1 MPPNNS
7 GYNTNGSFKSSDFP
21 NEIRSAVKK
30 GINPQTRRRGLEY
43 LAGIK
48 YGKQVE
54 MPPKQAPKFKLGNF
68 AGSALAELN
77 AANAVAAAKTQRN
90 KKRAAILQSAKNRGK
105 LASKDPKF
113 LGLPVVNF
121 SNNAGNAEIFA
132 ESSAENLGNKQNGMA
147 ANAELNNLL
156 GGLPLAKTP
165 GQVAKPVATGLLPA
179 ATGSLPAATGS
190 LPPGTTV
197 RNSGFGTKYSIN
209 FEPSSNATLSAFGTG
224 GKASNINT
232 GGINKSTNLMGP
244 SAFAPSE
251 NNFGNAGGNT
261 QAAATARLAKARANN
276 PNYALTNAELNAR
289 RVGNTMMAAANTN
302 YSGGFKKS
310 NAAKVNNFEPSSN
323 ALLPGY
329 GTGGKA
335 SNINTGGIALNTNL
349 QGPAPAPA
357 ESNFANAGTNT
368 QEAVA
373 ARVQAMK
380 NATAG
385 TNTPFAPSG
394 ASLGDLNDADLIVDV
409 VFSDVKSIPRG
420 GKIGVNLT
428 RKDGSKFLGLPSMG
442 LSMPGMPGMPSMP
455 KFSMPRFSGPKIDLS
470 WLKLPNFGHFKL
482 PETDI
487 LGMLGRFLAALPLP
501 TREQIVAALKKG
513 GKFIGIALLSP
524 LLLAA
529 WLYEHGFNL
538 NIKLDGLTGGLI
550 SLEDFFLG
558 GNQPAVK
565 EIGRKLKIAT
575 DIAKRV
581 VTNTIAEQELLQR
594 QVNQKTRTEESVKQ
608 QILASLDSQIANIK
622 TTLANLSADIKQVT
636 VDPEY
641 DNLIEEIDFTGYKAK
656 ASNSANVVLMAEL
669 NMLLDSIQKAY
680 EGMAEGDEA
689 TVAKKNVEK
698 FKQIRKNFDDMLA
711 LPQKIR
717 DEVAKTAAP
726 GVGAKLKELG
736 RDARS
741 RTAKLGYNVGQFF
754 SRGATRVASMF
765 GRGQKF
771 SNANRT
777 LKNAAAARNNVQL
790 MNNPIGAGEKKPSFF
805 NRLKGFGSRAAGFFS
820 RKKSPNV
827 SAANRGLNAY
837 KNPLLKAKYPAA
849 AAAAYTRKNRRY
861 NH

>member
-7 GYNTNGSFKSSDFP
+7 GYNTNASFRSSEFP
-21 NEIRSAVKK
+21 NEIRNAVKR

-48 YGKQVE
+48 QSRKVE

-68 AGSALAELN
+68 AGDALAQLN
-77 AANAVAAAKTQRN
+77 AANARPLTQRN
-90 KKRAAILQSAKNRGK
+90 AKRAAILQKARNKGKNPAYAGIPYELNSNK
-105 LASKDPKF
+105 SKTRRNGPNET
-113 LGLPVVNF
+113 PP
-121 SNNAGNAEIFA
+121 AGFFRREFVA
-132 ESSAENLGNKQNGMA
+132 AENLGNKQNGMA

-156 GGLPLAKTP
+156 GGLPLANAP
-165 GQVAKPVATGLLPA
+165 GAVAAAPAGKRKLEKWTTDEGETYYYDPELKKSMWNLPSGNINVVNGTNNSQAPMIPVGQNNTASNNTG
-179 ATGSLPAATGS
+179 TGSVVGK
-190 LPPGTTV
+190 
-197 RNSGFGTKYSIN
+197 NIKQQIN
-209 FEPSSNATLSAFGTG
+209 L
-224 GKASNINT
+224 K
-232 GGINKSTNLMGP
+232 
-244 SAFAPSE
+244 
-251 NNFGNAGGNT
+251 
-261 QAAATARLAKARANN
+261 AAAKGQAGVTNVGGESLFANN
-276 PNYALTNAELNAR
+276 PYNLNFKNRKANNNNSNNTKTGSSKEGMIFG
-289 RVGNTMMAAANTN
+289 GNIQRQLPLN
-302 YSGGFKKS
+302 
-310 NAAKVNNFEPSSN
+310 N
-323 ALLPGY
+323 ALGGQARATNVG
-329 GTGGKA
+329 GT
-335 SNINTGGIALNTNL
+335 SMFNT
-349 QGPAPAPA
+349 
-357 ESNFANAGTNT
+357 
-368 QEAVA
+368 
-373 ARVQAMK
+373 
-380 NATAG
+380 NATAAPAALVG
-385 TNTPFAPSG
+385 NAPGEVISTNSTFIEGKS
-394 ASLGDLNDADLIVDV
+394 V
-409 VFSDVKSIPRG
+409 VPDFQVKIR
-420 GKIGVNLT
+420 
-428 RKDGSKFLGLPSMG
+428 DGSIVAKNGEVTVVATSLEKMPAGYGLGSGMG
-442 LSMPGMPGMPSMP
+442 LSMPGMPSMP

-487 LGMLGRFLAALPLP
+487 KGMLGKFLAALP
-501 TREQIVAALKKG
+501 TISREQIVEALKKG
-513 GKFIGIALLSP
+513 GKFIGIVLISP

-529 WLYEHGFNL
+529 WLYDHGFNL

-581 VTNTIAEQELLQR
+581 VTNTIAEQEFLQK
-594 QVNQKTRTEESVKQ
+594 QINDKTRTAESVKQ
-608 QILASLDSQIANIK
+608 QILSSLDSQIANIK

-641 DNLIEEIDFTGYKAK
+641 DNLIDEIDFEGYKGNSSK
-656 ASNSANVVLMAEL
+656 SANANLMAEL
-669 NMLLDSIQKAY
+669 NLLLDSIQKAY
-680 EGMAEGDEA
+680 EGMALGDEA
-689 TVAKKNVEK
+689 TVAQKNVEK
-698 FKQIRKNFDDMLA
+698 FKQIRKNFDDMLS

-717 DEVAKTAAP
+717 DEVAKTAAS

-777 LKNAAAARNNVQL
+777 LKNAAASRNNVR
-790 MNNPIGAGEKKPSFF
+790 MINNPIGAGEKKPTFF

-827 SAANRGLNAY
+827 AAANRGLNAY
-837 KNPLLKAKYPAA
+837 KSPALGARYPAA

-861 NH
+861 H

>member
-1 MPPNNS
+1 MPPNNG
-7 GYNTNGSFKSSDFP
+7 GYNTNASFRSSEFP
-21 NEIRSAVKK
+21 NEIRNAVKR

-48 YGKQVE
+48 RGKQVE

-68 AGSALAELN
+68 AGDALAELN
-77 AANAVAAAKTQRN
+77 AANARPLTQRN
-90 KKRAAILQSAKNRGK
+90 AKRAAILQKARNKGKNPAYAGIPYELNSNK
-105 LASKDPKF
+105 SKTRRNGPNET
-113 LGLPVVNF
+113 PP
-121 SNNAGNAEIFA
+121 AGFFRREFVA
-132 ESSAENLGNKQNGMA
+132 AENLGNKQNGMA

-156 GGLPLAKTP
+156 GGLPLANAP
-165 GQVAKPVATGLLPA
+165 GPVAAKPAAGGKRKIEKWVTNDNAKETYYYDPVSKESMWNLPSGNINVVNGNSNVAPAPLSPVPQNNTNSNNTG
-179 ATGSLPAATGS
+179 TGSVVGK
-190 LPPGTTV
+190 
-197 RNSGFGTKYSIN
+197 NIKQQIN
-209 FEPSSNATLSAFGTG
+209 L
-224 GKASNINT
+224 K
-232 GGINKSTNLMGP
+232 
-244 SAFAPSE
+244 
-251 NNFGNAGGNT
+251 
-261 QAAATARLAKARANN
+261 AAAKGQNGVTNVGGESIFANN
-276 PNYALTNAELNAR
+276 PYNLNFKNRKANNNNSNNTQTGSSKEGMIFG
-289 RVGNTMMAAANTN
+289 GNIQRQ
-302 YSGGFKKS
+302 
-310 NAAKVNNFEPSSN
+310 
-323 ALLPGY
+323 LP
-329 GTGGKA
+329 
-335 SNINTGGIALNTNL
+335 LNTALGGQARATNV
-349 QGPAPAPA
+349 G
-357 ESNFANAGTNT
+357 GTSIFNT
-368 QEAVA
+368 
-373 ARVQAMK
+373 
-380 NATAG
+380 NATAAPAALVG
-385 TNTPFAPSG
+385 NAPGEVISTNSTFIEGKS
-394 ASLGDLNDADLIVDV
+394 V
-409 VFSDVKSIPRG
+409 VPDFQVKIR
-420 GKIGVNLT
+420 
-428 RKDGSKFLGLPSMG
+428 DGSIVAKNGEVTVVATSLEKMPAGYGLGSGMG
-442 LSMPGMPGMPSMP
+442 LSMPGMPSMP

-487 LGMLGRFLAALPLP
+487 LGMLGKFLAALPTV

-513 GKFIGIALLSP
+513 GKFIGIVLISP

-529 WLYEHGFNL
+529 WLYDHGFNL

-581 VTNTIAEQELLQR
+581 VTNTIAEQEFLQK
-594 QVNQKTRTEESVKQ
+594 QINDKTRTAESVKQ

-641 DNLIEEIDFTGYKAK
+641 DNLIDEIDFEGYKGNNTK
-656 ASNSANVVLMAEL
+656 SANANLMAEL
-669 NMLLDSIQKAY
+669 NLLLDSIQKAY
-680 EGMAEGDEA
+680 EGMALGDEA
-689 TVAKKNVEK
+689 TVAQKNVEK

-717 DEVAKTAAP
+717 DEVAKTAAS

-777 LKNAAAARNNVQL
+777 LKNAAAARNNVK
-790 MNNPIGAGEKKPSFF
+790 MINNPIGAGEKKPSFF

-827 SAANRGLNAY
+827 AAANRGLNAF
-837 KNPLLKAKYPAA
+837 KSPALRAKYPAA
-849 AAAAYTRKNRRY
+849 AAAAYTRKNRR
-861 NH
+861 HH

>member
-1 MPPNNS
+1 
-7 GYNTNGSFKSSDFP
+7 
-21 NEIRSAVKK
+21 
-30 GINPQTRRRGLEY
+30 
-43 LAGIK
+43 
-48 YGKQVE
+48 

-68 AGSALAELN
+68 SQNALAELN
-77 AANAVAAAKTQRN
+77 KLNAPARPLTQRN
-90 KKRAAILQSAKNRGK
+90 AKRAALLQKAKNKGK
-105 LASKDPKF
+105 NPAYAGIPYEL
-113 LGLPVVNF
+113 N
-121 SNNAGNAEIFA
+121 SNNSKTRRNGPNETPPSGTFKRALVA
-132 ESSAENLGNKQNGMA
+132 AENLPIKQNGMA
-147 ANAELNNLL
+147 NDNLNALL
-156 GGLPLAKTP
+156 GGLPVKGA
-165 GQVAKPVATGLLPA
+165 AKPANKPA
-179 ATGSLPAATGS
+179 AKPANSS

-197 RNSGFGTKYSIN
+197 QNSGFGPKYSTN
-209 FEPSSNATLSAFGTG
+209 FEPSSNATLSAYGTG

-232 GGINKSTNLMGP
+232 GGISLNTNLQGP
-244 SAFAPSE
+244 SAFAPS
-251 NNFGNAGGNT
+251 NSNFSNAGGNT
-261 QAAATARLAKARANN
+261 QANAAARLAKMRKNN
-276 PNYALTNAELNAR
+276 PNYALTNAELNAA
-289 RVGNTMMAAANTN
+289 RVGNTMMAGANAN
-302 YSGGFKKS
+302 YSGGFKAS
-310 NAAKVNNFEPSSN
+310 NAAPVSNFEPSSN

-368 QEAVA
+368 QAAVA

-394 ASLGDLNDADLIVDV
+394 PSLGDLNDADLIVDV
-409 VFSDVKSIPRG
+409 VFSDVNAIPRG

-428 RKDGSKFLGLPSMG
+428 KKDGSKFLGLPSMG
-442 LSMPGMPGMPSMP
+442 LGLPGMPSMP

-487 LGMLGRFLAALPLP
+487 KGMLGKFLAALPSIS
-501 TREQIVAALKKG
+501 RDQILSALKKG
-513 GKFIGIALLSP
+513 GKFIGLVLLSP

-529 WLYEHGFNL
+529 WLYDHGFNL

-565 EIGRKLKIAT
+565 EIGRKLKMAT

-581 VTNTIAEQELLQR
+581 VTNTIAEQEFLQK
-594 QVNQKTRTEESVKQ
+594 QINDKTRTAESVKQ

-622 TTLANLSADIKQVT
+622 STLANLSADIKQVT
-636 VDPEY
+636 VDPEF
-641 DNLIEEIDFTGYKAK
+641 DNLIDEIDFEGYKGNSSK
-656 ASNSANVVLMAEL
+656 SANANLMAEL
-669 NMLLDSIQKAY
+669 NLLLDSIQKAY
-680 EGMAEGDEA
+680 EGMALGDEA
-689 TVAKKNVEK
+689 TVAQKNVEK
-698 FKQIRKNFDDMLA
+698 FKQIRKNFDDMLS
-711 LPQKIR
+711 LPQKMR
-717 DEVAKTAAP
+717 DQLKDAP
-726 GVGAKLKELG
+726 ASAVGAKLKELG

-754 SRGATRVASMF
+754 SRGASRVASMF

-777 LKNAAAARNNVQL
+777 RKNAVAARNNVQYT
-790 MNNPIGAGEKKPSFF
+790 NNPIVAGEKKPTFF

-827 SAANRGLNAY
+827 SAASRGLNAY
-837 KNPLLKAKYPAA
+837 KGNLSALMPKPRAKYPNAA
-849 AAAAYTRKNRRY
+849 AAARTRKNRR
-861 NH
+861 HH

>member
-1 MPPNNS
+1 MGDNNA
-7 GYNTNGSFKSSDFP
+7 GSVNSTQFP
-21 NEIRSAVKK
+21 DNVRAGMIK
-30 GINPQTRRRGLEY
+30 GAGRGTRGRGLRY
-43 LAGIK
+43 LSAARG
-48 YGKQVE
+48 QHA
-54 MPPKQAPKFKLGNF
+54 PPLHLSNF
-68 AGSALAELN
+68 SGAAIQQLN
-77 AANAVAAAKTQRN
+77 AANAARPKTQRLAKMN
-90 KKRAAILQSAKNRGK
+90 RKARLQAAKNKGRDPLVLSS
-105 LASKDPKF
+105 LATIPEGQ
-113 LGLPVVNF
+113 LN
-121 SNNAGNAEIFA
+121 NNAEQTPGPNETPLPKTKP
-132 ESSAENLGNKQNGMA
+132 AENLGNKQNGMSNTNL
-147 ANAELNNLL
+147 NALLN
-156 GGLPLAKTP
+156 GLPRAGAGGP
-165 GQVAKPVATGLLPA
+165 AVGASGPA
-179 ATGSLPAATGS
+179 AGPAVVPAVVPAAAPATPTG

-197 RNSGFGTKYSIN
+197 QTSGFGPKYSMN

-232 GGINKSTNLMGP
+232 GGINKNTNLLGP
-244 SAFAPSE
+244 SAFAPANS
-251 NNFGNAGGNT
+251 NFSNAGGNT
-261 QAAATARLAKARANN
+261 QAAAAARLANMKTKN
-276 PNYALTNAELNAR
+276 PNYARTNAQLNAA
-289 RVGNTMMAAANTN
+289 RVSATMAEGVNAN
-302 YSGGFKKS
+302 YSGGFKKG

-335 SNINTGGIALNTNL
+335 SNINKGGIALNTNL
-349 QGPAPAPA
+349 QGPLALAPSEA
-357 ESNFANAGTNT
+357 NFANAGTNT
-368 QEAVA
+368 QANAA
-373 ARVQAMK
+373 ARVQAER
-380 NATAG
+380 NETAG
-385 TNTPFAPSG
+385 TNNPLYKTG

-409 VFSDVKSIPRG
+409 VFSDVNSIPRG

-428 RKDGSKFLGLPSMG
+428 KKDGSKFLGLPSMSVG
-442 LSMPGMPGMPSMP
+442 MPGMPGMP

-470 WLKLPNFGHFKL
+470 WLKLPSFPHFKL

-487 LGMLGRFLAALPLP
+487 LGMLGKFLAALPLP
-501 TREQIVAALKKG
+501 TREQIIAALKQG
-513 GKFIGIALLSP
+513 GKYIGLVLISP

-538 NIKLDGLTGGLI
+538 NIKLDSLTGGLI

-641 DNLIEEIDFTGYKAK
+641 DNLIDEIDFTGYKAK

-680 EGMAEGDEA
+680 EGMALGDEA
-689 TVAKKNVEK
+689 TVAQKNVEK

-777 LKNAAAARNNVQL
+777 LKNAAAARNNVKM
-790 MNNPIGAGEKKPSFF
+790 MNNPIGAGEKKPSFW
-805 NRLKGFGSRAAGFFS
+805 NRVKGFGSKAASFLT

-827 SAANRGLNAY
+827 SPANRGLNAF
-837 KNPLLKAKYPAA
+837 KSPALRAAMRPGA

>member
-1 MPPNNS
+1 MNDGYNSNKTNNS
-7 GYNTNGSFKSSDFP
+7 AQFS
-21 NEIRSAVKK
+21 NEIRAGVLKK
-30 GINPQTRRRGLEY
+30 GVSPTTRARSLRY

-48 YGKQVE
+48 HRGEVE

-68 AGSALAELN
+68 SQNALAELN
-77 AANAVAAAKTQRN
+77 KLNAPARPLTQRN
-90 KKRAAILQSAKNRGK
+90 AKRAALLQKAKNKGK
-105 LASKDPKF
+105 NPAYAGIPYEL
-113 LGLPVVNF
+113 N
-121 SNNAGNAEIFA
+121 SNNSKTRRNGPNETPPSGTFKRALVA
-132 ESSAENLGNKQNGMA
+132 AENLPIKQNGMA
-147 ANAELNNLL
+147 NDNLNALL
-156 GGLPLAKTP
+156 GGLPVKGA
-165 GQVAKPVATGLLPA
+165 AKPANKPA
-179 ATGSLPAATGS
+179 AKPANSS

-197 RNSGFGTKYSIN
+197 QNSGFGPKYSTN
-209 FEPSSNATLSAFGTG
+209 FEPSSNATLSA
-224 GKASNINT
+224 
-232 GGINKSTNLMGP
+232 
-244 SAFAPSE
+244 
-251 NNFGNAGGNT
+251 
-261 QAAATARLAKARANN
+261 
-276 PNYALTNAELNAR
+276 
-289 RVGNTMMAAANTN
+289 
-302 YSGGFKKS
+302 
-310 NAAKVNNFEPSSN
+310 
-323 ALLPGY
+323 Y

-368 QEAVA
+368 QAAVA

-394 ASLGDLNDADLIVDV
+394 PSLGDLNDADLIVDV
-409 VFSDVKSIPRG
+409 VFSDVNAIPRG

-428 RKDGSKFLGLPSMG
+428 KKDGSKFLGLPSMG
-442 LSMPGMPGMPSMP
+442 LGLPGMPSMP

-487 LGMLGRFLAALPLP
+487 KGMLGKFLAALPSIS
-501 TREQIVAALKKG
+501 RDQILSALKKG
-513 GKFIGIALLSP
+513 GKFIGLVLLSP

-529 WLYEHGFNL
+529 WLYDHGFNL

-565 EIGRKLKIAT
+565 EIGRKLKMAT

-581 VTNTIAEQELLQR
+581 VTNTIAEQEFLQK
-594 QVNQKTRTEESVKQ
+594 QINDKTRTAESVKQ

-622 TTLANLSADIKQVT
+622 STLANLSADIKQVT
-636 VDPEY
+636 VDPEF
-641 DNLIEEIDFTGYKAK
+641 DNLIDEIDFEGYKGNSSK
-656 ASNSANVVLMAEL
+656 SANANLMAEL
-669 NMLLDSIQKAY
+669 NLLLDSIQKAY
-680 EGMAEGDEA
+680 EGMALGDEA
-689 TVAKKNVEK
+689 TVAQKNVEK

-711 LPQKIR
+711 LPQKMR
-717 DEVAKTAAP
+717 DQLKDAP
-726 GVGAKLKELG
+726 ASAVGAKLKELG

-754 SRGATRVASMF
+754 SRGASRVASMF

-777 LKNAAAARNNVQL
+777 RKNAVAARNNVQYT
-790 MNNPIGAGEKKPSFF
+790 NNPIVAGEKKPTFF

-827 SAANRGLNAY
+827 SAASRGLNAY
-837 KNPLLKAKYPAA
+837 KGNLSALMPKPRAKYPEAA
-849 AAAAYTRKNRRY
+849 AAGRTRKNRRY

>member
-7 GYNTNGSFKSSDFP
+7 GYNSNGSFKSSDFP
-21 NEIRSAVKK
+21 NEIRSAVKR

-156 GGLPLAKTP
+156 GGLPLANAP
-165 GQVAKPVATGLLPA
+165 GQVAKPAAPGQVAK
-179 ATGSLPAATGS
+179 PAATGS

-197 RNSGFGTKYSIN
+197 KNSGFGPKYFMN

-251 NNFGNAGGNT
+251 TNFGNAGGNT
-261 QAAATARLAKARANN
+261 QAAAAARLAKARANN
-276 PNYALTNAELNAR
+276 PNYALTNAELNAG
-289 RVGNTMMAAANTN
+289 RVGNTMMAAANAN

-335 SNINTGGIALNTNL
+335 SNINKGGIALNTNL
-349 QGPAPAPA
+349 QGPLALAPSEA
-357 ESNFANAGTNT
+357 NFANAGTNT

-373 ARVQAMK
+373 ARVQAIK

-428 RKDGSKFLGLPSMG
+428 KKDGSKFLGLPSMG
-442 LSMPGMPGMPSMP
+442 VGMPGMPGMP

-470 WLKLPNFGHFKL
+470 WLKLPKFPHFNL

-513 GKFIGIALLSP
+513 GKFIGLVLISP

-565 EIGRKLKIAT
+565 EIGRKLKMAT
-575 DIAKRV
+575 DIAKRI
-581 VTNTIAEQELLQR
+581 VTNTIAEQEFLQK
-594 QVNQKTRTEESVKQ
+594 QINDKTRTAESVKQ

-641 DNLIEEIDFTGYKAK
+641 DNLIDEIDFEGYKAK

-680 EGMAEGDEA
+680 EGMALGDEA
-689 TVAKKNVEK
+689 TVAQKNVEK

-771 SNANRT
+771 SNANRSR
-777 LKNAAAARNNVQL
+777 KNAAAARNNVQM

-827 SAANRGLNAY
+827 AAANRGLNAY

>member
-7 GYNTNGSFKSSDFP
+7 GYNSNGSFKSSDFP

-48 YGKQVE
+48 HGKQVE

-68 AGSALAELN
+68 AGSALAELD

-105 LASKDPKF
+105 LAAKDPKF

-121 SNNAGNAEIFA
+121 SNNATNTKIFA

-156 GGLPLAKTP
+156 GGLPLANAP
-165 GQVAKPVATGLLPA
+165 GAAAAPSAGGKRKIERWVTNDNAKETYYYDPVSKESMWNLPSGNVNVVNGNANVAPAPLSPVPQKNTNSNNTG
-179 ATGSLPAATGS
+179 TGSVIGK
-190 LPPGTTV
+190 
-197 RNSGFGTKYSIN
+197 NIKQQIN
-209 FEPSSNATLSAFGTG
+209 L
-224 GKASNINT
+224 K
-232 GGINKSTNLMGP
+232 
-244 SAFAPSE
+244 
-251 NNFGNAGGNT
+251 
-261 QAAATARLAKARANN
+261 AAAKGQAGVTNVGGESLFANN
-276 PNYALTNAELNAR
+276 PYNLNFKNRKANNNNSNNTKTGSSKEGMLFSGNIQRQLPLNAALGGQAR
-289 RVGNTMMAAANTN
+289 ATNVGGTSMFNT
-302 YSGGFKKS
+302 
-310 NAAKVNNFEPSSN
+310 
-323 ALLPGY
+323 
-329 GTGGKA
+329 
-335 SNINTGGIALNTNL
+335 
-349 QGPAPAPA
+349 
-357 ESNFANAGTNT
+357 
-368 QEAVA
+368 
-373 ARVQAMK
+373 
-380 NATAG
+380 NATAAPAALVG
-385 TNTPFAPSG
+385 NAPGEVISTNSTFIEGKS
-394 ASLGDLNDADLIVDV
+394 V
-409 VFSDVKSIPRG
+409 VPDFQVKIR
-420 GKIGVNLT
+420 
-428 RKDGSKFLGLPSMG
+428 DGSIVAKNGEVTVVATSLEKMPAGYGFGSGGMG
-442 LSMPGMPGMPSMP
+442 LGMPSMP

-470 WLKLPNFGHFKL
+470 WLKLPNFPHFKL

-487 LGMLGRFLAALPLP
+487 KGMLGKFLAALP
-501 TREQIVAALKKG
+501 TISREKIIAALKKG
-513 GKFIGIALLSP
+513 GEYIGLVLISP

-565 EIGRKLKIAT
+565 EIGRKLKMAT

-581 VTNTIAEQELLQR
+581 VTNTIAEQEFLQK
-594 QVNQKTRTEESVKQ
+594 QINDKTRTAESVKQ

-641 DNLIEEIDFTGYKAK
+641 DNLIDEIDFEGYTGNSSK
-656 ASNSANVVLMAEL
+656 SANANLMAEL
-669 NMLLDSIQKAY
+669 NLLLDSIQKAY
-680 EGMAEGDEA
+680 EGMALGDEA
-689 TVAKKNVEK
+689 TVAQKNVEK

-777 LKNAAAARNNVQL
+777 LKNAAAARNNVQM
-790 MNNPIGAGEKKPSFF
+790 MNNPIGAGEKKPTFF

-827 SAANRGLNAY
+827 AAANRGLNAY